1 MQNYTLTISE
11 DNKKTSA
18 LINYLKTL
26 DFIKITKATDW
37 WDELSTED
45 KKSVQQGLDD
55 IENNNIHSD
64 EDVKKSIK
72 KHIFNI
78 QNQQF

>member
-1 MQNYTLTISE
+1 MQDYTLTVSE
-11 DNKKTSA
+11 INKKTSA

-26 DFIKITKATDW
+26 DFIKITKTTDW

-45 KKSVQQGLDD
+45 KKSIQQGLDD
-55 IENNNIHSD
+55 LENNNIHSD

-72 KHIFNI
+72 KRILNAEKR
-78 QNQQF
+78 